1 MSLIETS
8 KNEASKQK
16 VYASWTLKE
25 KAAQL
30 FVFGFPDR
38 EPSAEILE
46 VIEQNGLGGV
56 IYFTRNIDD
65 ARQVHSL
72 SNRLHGATA
81 AAGRPP
87 LLVSI
92 DQEGGMVAR
101 IVNGVTLMPGNMAIG
116 ATASREA
123 AYETARISGKE
134 LRLLGVNL
142 NFAPCLDVN
151 NNPDNPVINVRSFG
165 DRSELVS
172 ELGAAAVE
180 GYQSAGVAATVK
192 HFPGH
197 GDTSVDSHHALPIIT
212 HDRQRLEEIELPPFK
227 AAIAAGTDVIMT
239 AHICLP
245 ALDPSGDPSTLS
257 EPVLTGL
264 LRGELGYDRVI
275 VTDCLEM
282 DAIDSHYGPAEGAVK
297 AIAAG
302 ADLVLVSHTF
312 TKQLAALEA
321 VTKAVEEGRLTEE
334 RLEQSLDRIL
344 ALKAKLNA
352 GEPLATW
359 ENTAPLIATPQH
371 RAAAERWSEASVT
384 LVKNEGG
391 LLPLP
396 ADGRTLVLW
405 PEIKAV
411 SVADEL
417 LSSDGTLGSWLAQKL
432 PNVEERLMNS
442 ENPLANLQQFDRIVF
457 VSYDAMKHPLERQI
471 AEELLKLAPEKTIG
485 VSVRNPLDVN
495 LFPQVKVFLAVYECR
510 PLALRS
516 VAKALTGELKPSG
529 RLPMKLSEA
538 YPFGFGL

>member
-1 MSLIETS
+1 MSTS
-8 KNEASKQK
+8 KNTTYRD
-16 VYASWTLKE
+16 VYANWSLKE

-30 FVFGFPDR
+30 FVFGFQDKL
-38 EPSAEILE
+38 PSTEFLTMID
-46 VIEQNGLGGV
+46 NHGLGGV
-56 IYFTRNIDD
+56 IYFSRNIEN
-65 ARQVHSL
+65 ARQVHDL
-72 SNRLHGATA
+72 SSRLHEA
-81 AAGRPP
+81 AAKAGRPP

-101 IVNGVTLMPGNMAIG
+101 IVDGVTLMPGNMALG
-116 ATASREA
+116 ATGSRDA
-123 AYETARISGKE
+123 AYETARVSGTE

-165 DRSELVS
+165 DRPELVS
-172 ELGAAAVE
+172 ELGAAAVQ

-197 GDTSVDSHHALPIIT
+197 GDTSVDSHHELPVVA
-212 HDRQRLEEIELPPFK
+212 HDLKRLEEIELPPFK

-245 ALDPSGDPSTLS
+245 ALDASGVPSTLS

-282 DAIDSHYGPAEGAVK
+282 DAIDRYYGPAEGAVK

-312 TKQLAALEA
+312 EKQLAALDA

-334 RLEQSLDRIL
+334 RLNESLERLL
-344 ALKAKLNA
+344 ALKAKLSG
-352 GEPLATW
+352 GEPLLTW
-359 ENTAPLIATPQH
+359 EETAPRLATPEHQ
-371 RAAAERWSEASVT
+371 AAAERWSEASVT

-391 LLPLP
+391 LLPLS
-396 ADGRTLVLW
+396 AKGRTLVIW
-405 PEIKAV
+405 PEIKAI
-411 SVADEL
+411 SVADEM
-417 LSSDGTLGSWLAQKL
+417 LSSDGTLGTWLSKKL
-432 PNVEERLMNS
+432 PNVEERSMTGDGLFDGL
-442 ENPLANLQQFDRIVF
+442 EQYDRIIF
-457 VSYDAMKHPLERQI
+457 VSYDASKQPLERQA
-471 AEELLKLAPEKTIG
+471 AEQLMKLAPEKTIA
-485 VSVRNPLDVN
+485 VSIRNPLDIN
-495 LFPQVKVFLAVYECR
+495 LYPQVQAFLAVYESR

-529 RLPMKLSEA
+529 KLPMALSEEFN
-538 YPFGFGL
+538 FGFGL